1 MHNIALLV
9 ATKRLNFKPR
19 LSHQD
24 NSSLCPLQGNVNCC
38 LLFLHASYM
47 YLHTIIKLIFV
58 ILQNPLPVMDVKQ
71 QEVHSIL
78 AKIAQLINIQ

>member
-38 LLFLHASYM
+38 M
-47 YLHTIIKLIFV
+47 YLAVHPAPTCV
-58 ILQNPLPVMDVKQ
+58 IYVSTHYYKTNLCYSTEPTSCYGR
-71 QEVHSIL
+71 ETTGGT
-78 AKIAQLINIQ
+78 